1 MFPHMFVVNIYFCGS
16 PSIKKTVEVT
26 VTSQSQHSPS
36 CFSILSSH
44 LSPSLS
50 FPSSLSIYCWNETNH
65 LRSLWYISSLIFCLI
80 FIWSPSIDFEL
91 VHCTIHL
98 QRCSWRSWSRKQR
111 RRWHT
116 RLFLSNCSS
125 SSSLIGLF
133 RFSVIGKK
141 SKLWK
146 YTEIDVRSTVRIIF
160 CFSY

>member
-1 MFPHMFVVNIYFCGS
+1 MFVVNIYFCGS
-16 PSIKKTVEVT
+16 PSIKKPSKEPLLLNLNTP
-26 VTSQSQHSPS
+26 SPS

-141 SKLWK
+141 IETLKI
-146 YTEIDVRSTVRIIF
+146 YRNR
-160 CFSY
+160 C